1 MPVSLGS
8 ACKNIH
14 SFKLTLLLVFLR
26 IPLQGITEI
35 KSEVLESLFSSMIAL
50 SGENSLKMSGDL
62 LGVERKSSSFSSGI
76 LGMSG
81 YSRSWR
87 FLSSLTLGIKIFDQN
102 ELQFH
107 NELFLSFFLAVLL
120 LLCNSDIIENCNSY
134 YCLSQ
139 FKGGGSFY
147 YGI

>member
-1 MPVSLGS
+1 MPDLIGS
-8 ACKNIH
+8 FCKNIH
-14 SFKLTLLLVFLR
+14 SFKLTRLLVFLR

-35 KSEVLESLFSSMIAL
+35 RSEALESLFSSIIAL

-87 FLSSLTLGIKIFDQN
+87 FLSSLTLGIKIFDLKNKKIIILSKYPDFNIYISKISSKHKQKQIIPQQTRMTGLIRQTQN
-102 ELQFH
+102 
-107 NELFLSFFLAVLL
+107 
-120 LLCNSDIIENCNSY
+120 
-134 YCLSQ
+134 
-139 FKGGGSFY
+139 
-147 YGI
+147 

>member
-1 MPVSLGS
+1 MPDAIGS
-8 ACKNIH
+8 TFKNIH
-14 SFKLTLLLVFLR
+14 SFKLTRLLVFLR

-35 KSEVLESLFSSMIAL
+35 RSEALESLFSSIIAL

-87 FLSSLTLGIKIFDQN
+87 FLSSLTLGIKIFDLKN
-102 ELQFH
+102 RK
-107 NELFLSFFLAVLL
+107 LS
-120 LLCNSDIIENCNSY
+120 
-134 YCLSQ
+134 YCLDILIIILIYLILVTNTNKNKLSLNKQ
-139 FKGGGSFY
+139 E
-147 YGI
+147 

>member
-87 FLSSLTLGIKIFDQN
+87 FLSSLTLGIKIFDLKKEYIEYEHQN
-102 ELQFH
+102 QLISNPKNKQKQ
-107 NELFLSFFLAVLL
+107 NP
-120 LLCNSDIIENCNSY
+120 NYD
-134 YCLSQ
+134 
-139 FKGGGSFY
+139 
-147 YGI
+147 

>member
-87 FLSSLTLGIKIFDQN
+87 FLSSLTLGIKIFDLKKEYIEYEHQN
-102 ELQFH
+102 QLISNPKNKQKQ
-107 NELFLSFFLAVLL
+107 NP
-120 LLCNSDIIENCNSY
+120 NDD
-134 YCLSQ
+134 
-139 FKGGGSFY
+139 
-147 YGI
+147 